1 MRTRRP
7 NSTGFFNR
15 LLTTL
20 ISLGIFGTLIF
31 FFWIKPM
38 RDESAELEMKKME
51 EIAQEIEKKN
61 TSFAQDLQWVDLELV
76 RLDRVMGI
84 IDGNNYSRNLA
95 DSAERVI
102 FPLPTSG
109 PTWMGGSEF
118 ITKEWASFYAA
129 NCNMNEST
137 LENKRGLFTSDF
149 KKEAVV
155 LKVSLETFKKRLMA
169 RKEAI

>member
-1 MRTRRP
+1 VRTRKA

-20 ISLGIFGTLIF
+20 ISLGIFGALIF

-38 RDESAELEMKKME
+38 KDENSKLEVQKME
-51 EIAQEIEKKN
+51 EVAEMMEKKN

-76 RLDRVMGI
+76 RLDKVIGI
-84 IDGNNYSRNLA
+84 IEGNNYTRSLA
-95 DSAERVI
+95 DSAELII

-118 ITKEWASFYAA
+118 ITKEWASFYAE

-137 LENKRGLFTSDF
+137 LENKRGLFSTDF
-149 KKEAVV
+149 RKEAVV
-155 LKVSLETFKKRLMA
+155 LKVSLETFKKRLLA